1 MRRSSRAGRW
11 LILFFLLFLSAGVAA
26 APDVTFTDI
35 TQAIAGIAAAAGAL
49 AAGALPAQ
57 PSKRLLHIAI

>member
-1 MRRSSRAGRW
+1 